1 MLEVRKVVNKF
12 FPDKLSFLVLTAACS
27 VILIS
32 MGLRQT
38 FGLFFSAFENSL
50 GVTRTEFGLAIGIQM
65 LFWGMFAPIFG
76 LLADKF
82 GGNKAVFLGFVIFG
96 LGIFMLYSGPNT
108 GIFFQLALGVLIG
121 IALGATA
128 IGVPVSEV
136 GKHFPNET
144 RTIATGIVTAAASIG
159 YFLSPLLTKYSLVN
173 YDWEQT
179 LKYFMIFIVF
189 GLITSLFLLPAKS
202 LINSSQADREQTF
215 FSAIKEA
222 FSHKGYVLLVL
233 GFFVCGFQITLV
245 GTHIPGYMQERG
257 MSGWPATIILAL
269 IGFFNIFGTLGM
281 GYLGTKYKKKNLLSI
296 LYSLR
301 AVSICVFIFS
311 PPSMINSIIFGVTFG
326 LLWLS
331 TVPPTNGIVAQIF
344 GTKYLST
351 LFGIVFLCHQFG
363 AFAGAFLGG
372 YFFDVFGS
380 YDYAWYMAIALSI
393 FATAVHYPIDE
404 KKLIRHT
411 VAN

>member
-1 MLEVRKVVNKF
+1 MFKFIPNK
-12 FPDKLSFLVLTAACS
+12 LALIVLISACS
-27 VILIS
+27 IIFIS

-38 FGLFFSAFENSL
+38 FGLFFEAFEKGL

-65 LFWGMFAPIFG
+65 LFWGIFAPIFG
-76 LLADKF
+76 FLADKL
-82 GGNKAVFLGFVIFG
+82 GGNKAVFIGFVIFG
-96 LGIFMLYSGPNT
+96 LGIYMLFSGPNT
-108 GIFFQLALGVLIG
+108 GVFFQIGLGVLVG

-136 GKHFPNET
+136 GKHFPNES
-144 RTIATGIVTAAASIG
+144 RTMATGIVTAAASIG
-159 YFLSPLLTKYSLVN
+159 YFLSPLLTKYSLEMF
-173 YDWEQT
+173 DWERT
-179 LKYFMIFIVF
+179 LMNFMFFIAF
-189 GLITSLFLLPAKS
+189 GLIVSIFLFPAKT
-202 LINSSQADREQTF
+202 LINSSQADRDQTF
-215 FSAIKEA
+215 ASAIREA

-245 GTHIPGYMQERG
+245 GTHVPGYMQDRG
-257 MSGWPATIILAL
+257 MGGWTATIILAL

-281 GYLGTKYKKKNLLSI
+281 GYLGTKYKKKNLLCI
-296 LYSLR
+296 LYALR

-311 PPSMINSIIFGVTFG
+311 PPSLLNSIIFGISFG

-372 YFFDVFGS
+372 YFYDLYGS

-393 FATAVHYPIDE
+393 FATIVHYPIDE
-404 KKLIRHT
+404 ARLVRVDKTI
-411 VAN
+411 

>member
-1 MLEVRKVVNKF
+1 MQKF
-12 FPDKLSFLVLTAACS
+12 FPNKLSLIVLVSACS

-38 FGLFFSAFENSL
+38 FGLFFEAFENGL

-65 LFWGMFAPIFG
+65 LFWGIFAPIFG
-76 LLADKF
+76 ILADKF
-82 GGNKAVFLGFVIFG
+82 GGNKAVFLGFLIFA
-96 LGIFMLYSGPNT
+96 LGIFMLYTGPNT
-108 GIFFQLALGVLIG
+108 GIYFQIALGVLVG

-159 YFLSPLLTKYSLVN
+159 YFLSPLLTKYSLIQF
-173 YDWEQT
+173 DWEDT
-179 LKYFMIFIVF
+179 LRYFMIFIFF
-189 GLITSLFLLPAKS
+189 GLIVSLFLFPVKTV
-202 LINSSQADREQTF
+202 INSSQADRDQTF
-215 FSAIKEA
+215 LSALKEA

-245 GTHIPGYMQERG
+245 GTHIPGYMQDRG
-257 MSGWPATIILAL
+257 MAGWSATIILAL

-311 PPSMINSIIFGVTFG
+311 PPSMLNSIIFGVTFG

-372 YFFDVFGS
+372 YFFDNFGS

-393 FATAVHYPIDE
+393 FATLVHYPINETRIQRVDNT
-404 KKLIRHT
+404 I
-411 VAN
+411 

>member
-1 MLEVRKVVNKF
+1 MFKF
-12 FPDKLSFLVLTAACS
+12 IPNRVALIVLISACS
-27 VILIS
+27 IIFIS

-38 FGLFFSAFENSL
+38 FGLFFEAFENGL

-65 LFWGMFAPIFG
+65 LFWGIFAPIFG
-76 LLADKF
+76 FLSDKF
-82 GGNKAVFLGFVIFG
+82 GGSKAVLIGFIIFG
-96 LGIFMLYSGPNT
+96 LGIFTLYAGPNT
-108 GIFFQLALGVLIG
+108 GIYFQLSLGVLVG
-121 IALGATA
+121 TALGATA

-144 RTIATGIVTAAASIG
+144 RTLATGYVTAAASVG
-159 YFLSPLLTKYSLVN
+159 YFLSPLFTQYSLGGVG
-173 YDWEQT
+173 WEQT
-179 LKYFMIFIVF
+179 LKYFMYFIIF
-189 GLITSLFLLPAKS
+189 GLIASFFLLPSKTI
-202 LINSSQADREQTF
+202 INSSQADRDQTF
-215 FSAIKEA
+215 ISAIKEA
-222 FSHKGYVLLVL
+222 FAHKGYVLLVL

-245 GTHIPGYMQERG
+245 GTHVPGYMQDRG
-257 MSGWPATIILAL
+257 MAGWSATIILAL

-281 GYLGTKYKKKNLLSI
+281 GFLGTKYKKKNLLCI
-296 LYSLR
+296 LYALR

-311 PPSMINSIIFGVTFG
+311 PPSLLNSIIFGITFG

-372 YFFDVFGS
+372 YFYDLYGS

-393 FATAVHYPIDE
+393 FATIVHYPINEDRLVRVN
-404 KKLIRHT
+404 KSI
-411 VAN
+411 

>member
-1 MLEVRKVVNKF
+1 MLKF
-12 FPDKLSFLVLTAACS
+12 IPNRLAFIVLLSACS
-27 VILIS
+27 IIFIS

-38 FGLFFSAFENSL
+38 FGLFFEAFENGL

-65 LFWGMFAPIFG
+65 LFWGIFAPIFG
-76 LLADKF
+76 FLADKF
-82 GGNKAVFLGFVIFG
+82 GGSKAVLIGFIIFG
-96 LGIFMLYSGPNT
+96 LGIFTLYAGPNT
-108 GIFFQLALGVLIG
+108 GIYFQISLGVLVG
-121 IALGATA
+121 TALGATA

-144 RTIATGIVTAAASIG
+144 RTLATGYVTAAASVG
-159 YFLSPLLTKYSLVN
+159 YFLSPLFTQYSLGGVG
-173 YDWEQT
+173 WEQT
-179 LKYFMIFIVF
+179 LKYFMYFIIF
-189 GLITSLFLLPAKS
+189 GLIASFFLLPSKTI
-202 LINSSQADREQTF
+202 INSSQADRDQTF
-215 FSAIKEA
+215 ISAIKEA
-222 FSHKGYVLLVL
+222 FAHKGYVLLVL

-245 GTHIPGYMQERG
+245 GTHVPGYMQDRG
-257 MSGWPATIILAL
+257 MAGWSATIILAL

-281 GYLGTKYKKKNLLSI
+281 GFLGTKYKKKNLLCI
-296 LYSLR
+296 LYALR

-311 PPSMINSIIFGVTFG
+311 PPSLLNSIIFGITFG

-372 YFFDVFGS
+372 YFYDLYGS

-393 FATAVHYPIDE
+393 FATIVHYPINEDRLVRVN
-404 KKLIRHT
+404 KSI
-411 VAN
+411 

>member
-1 MLEVRKVVNKF
+1 MQKF
-12 FPDKLSFLVLTAACS
+12 FPNKLSLIVLVAACS

-38 FGLFFSAFENSL
+38 FGLFFEAFENGL

-65 LFWGMFAPIFG
+65 LFWGIFAPVFG
-76 LLADKF
+76 ILADKF
-82 GGNKAVFLGFVIFG
+82 GGNKAVFLGFLIFA

-108 GIFFQLALGVLIG
+108 GIYFQIALGVLVG

-159 YFLSPLLTKYSLVN
+159 YFLSPLLTKYSLVQF
-173 YDWEQT
+173 DWEDT
-179 LKYFMIFIVF
+179 LRYFMIFIFF
-189 GLITSLFLLPAKS
+189 GLVVSLFLFPAKTV
-202 LINSSQADREQTF
+202 INSSQADRDQTF
-215 FSAIKEA
+215 LSALKEA
-222 FSHKGYVLLVL
+222 FLHRGYILLVL

-245 GTHIPGYMQERG
+245 GTHIPGYMQDRG
-257 MSGWPATIILAL
+257 MAGWSATIILAL

-301 AVSICVFIFS
+301 AVSICIFIFS
-311 PPSMINSIIFGVTFG
+311 PPSMLNSIIFGVTFG

-372 YFFDVFGS
+372 YFFDKYGS

-393 FATAVHYPIDE
+393 FATFIHYPINENKIQRVDNT
-404 KKLIRHT
+404 I
-411 VAN
+411 

>member
-1 MLEVRKVVNKF
+1 VQSF
-12 FPDKLSFLVLTAACS
+12 FPNKLALIVLVSACS

-38 FGLFFSAFENSL
+38 FGLFFEAFENGL

-65 LFWGMFAPIFG
+65 LFWGFFAPVFG
-76 LLADKF
+76 ILADKF
-82 GGNKAVFLGFVIFG
+82 GGNKAVFLGFLIFA

-108 GIFFQLALGVLIG
+108 GIYFQIALGVLVG

-159 YFLSPLLTKYSLVN
+159 YFLSPLLTKYSLVQF
-173 YDWEQT
+173 DWEDT
-179 LKYFMIFIVF
+179 LRYFMIFIFF
-189 GLITSLFLLPAKS
+189 GLIVSLFLFPAKS
-202 LINSSQADREQTF
+202 VISSSQADRDQTF
-215 FSAIKEA
+215 LSALKEA

-245 GTHIPGYMQERG
+245 GTHIPGYMQDRG
-257 MSGWPATIILAL
+257 MAGWSATIILAL

-301 AVSICVFIFS
+301 AVSIFVFIFS
-311 PPSMINSIIFGVTFG
+311 PPSMLNSIIFGVTFG

-363 AFAGAFLGG
+363 AFAGAYLGG
-372 YFFDVFGS
+372 YFFDNFGS

-393 FATAVHYPIDE
+393 FATLVHYPIDE
-404 KKLIRHT
+404 SKIQRVDNT
-411 VAN
+411 I

>member
-1 MLEVRKVVNKF
+1 MFKF
-12 FPDKLSFLVLTAACS
+12 IPNRVALIVLISACS
-27 VILIS
+27 IIFIS

-38 FGLFFSAFENSL
+38 FGLFFEAFENGL

-65 LFWGMFAPIFG
+65 LFWGIFAPIFG
-76 LLADKF
+76 FLADKF
-82 GGNKAVFLGFVIFG
+82 GGSKAVLIGFIIFG
-96 LGIFMLYSGPNT
+96 LGIYMLYAGPNT
-108 GIFFQLALGVLIG
+108 GIYFQISLGVLVG
-121 IALGATA
+121 TALGATA

-144 RTIATGIVTAAASIG
+144 RTLATGYVTAAASVG
-159 YFLSPLLTKYSLVN
+159 YFLSPLFTQYSLGGVG
-173 YDWEQT
+173 WEQT
-179 LKYFMIFIVF
+179 LKYFMYFIVF
-189 GLITSLFLLPAKS
+189 GLITSFFLLPSKTI
-202 LINSSQADREQTF
+202 INSSQADRDQTF
-215 FSAIKEA
+215 NSAIKEA
-222 FSHKGYVLLVL
+222 FAHKGYILLVL

-245 GTHIPGYMQERG
+245 GTHVPGYMQDRG
-257 MSGWPATIILAL
+257 MGGWSATIILAL

-281 GYLGTKYKKKNLLSI
+281 GFLGTKYKKKNLLCI
-296 LYSLR
+296 LYALR

-311 PPSMINSIIFGVTFG
+311 PPSLLNSIVFGITFG

-372 YFFDVFGS
+372 YFYDLYGS
-380 YDYAWYMAIALSI
+380 YDYAWYMAIVLSI
-393 FATAVHYPIDE
+393 FATIVHYPIDE
-404 KKLIRHT
+404 ARLVRVDKTI
-411 VAN
+411 

>member
-1 MLEVRKVVNKF
+1 MFKF
-12 FPDKLSFLVLTAACS
+12 IPNRVALIVLISACS
-27 VILIS
+27 IIFIS

-38 FGLFFSAFENSL
+38 FGLFFEAFENGL

-65 LFWGMFAPIFG
+65 LFWGIFAPIFG
-76 LLADKF
+76 FLADKF
-82 GGNKAVFLGFVIFG
+82 GGSKAVLIGFIIFG
-96 LGIFMLYSGPNT
+96 LGIFILYAGPNT
-108 GIFFQLALGVLIG
+108 GIYFQISLGVLVG
-121 IALGATA
+121 TALGATA

-144 RTIATGIVTAAASIG
+144 RTLATGYVTAAASVG
-159 YFLSPLLTKYSLVN
+159 YFLSPLFTQYSLGGVG
-173 YDWEQT
+173 WEQT
-179 LKYFMIFIVF
+179 LKYFMYFIIF
-189 GLITSLFLLPAKS
+189 GLIASFFLLPSKTI
-202 LINSSQADREQTF
+202 INSSQADRDQTF
-215 FSAIKEA
+215 ISAIKEA
-222 FSHKGYVLLVL
+222 FAHKGYVLLVL

-245 GTHIPGYMQERG
+245 GTHVPGYMQDRG
-257 MSGWPATIILAL
+257 MAGWSATIILAL

-281 GYLGTKYKKKNLLSI
+281 GFLGTKYKKKNLLCI
-296 LYSLR
+296 LYALR

-311 PPSMINSIIFGVTFG
+311 PPSLLNSIIFGITFG

-372 YFFDVFGS
+372 YFYDLYGS

-393 FATAVHYPIDE
+393 FATIVHYPINEDRLVRVN
-404 KKLIRHT
+404 KSI
-411 VAN
+411 

>member
-1 MLEVRKVVNKF
+1 MKKF
-12 FPDKLSFLVLTAACS
+12 FPNNLALIVLASACC

-38 FGLFFSAFENSL
+38 FGLFFDAFEDNLS
-50 GVTRTEFGLAIGIQM
+50 VTRTEFGLAIGIQM
-65 LFWGMFAPIFG
+65 LFWGIFAPIFG

-82 GGNKAVFLGFVIFG
+82 GGNKAVFLGFVIFA

-108 GIFFQLALGVLIG
+108 GIYFQLALGVLIG

-159 YFLSPLLTKYSLVN
+159 YFLSPLLTKYSLVEF
-173 YDWEQT
+173 DWEQT
-179 LKYFMIFIVF
+179 LKYFMIFIVI
-189 GLITSLFLLPAKS
+189 GLLASLFLFPS
-202 LINSSQADREQTF
+202 RTIINSSQADRDQTF

-245 GTHIPGYMQERG
+245 GTHIPGYMQDRG
-257 MSGWPATIILAL
+257 MAGWSATIILAL

-281 GYLGTKYKKKNLLSI
+281 GYLGTRYKKKNLLSI
-296 LYSLR
+296 LYFLR
-301 AVSICVFIFS
+301 AVSICIFIFS
-311 PPSMINSIIFGVTFG
+311 PPSMLNSIIFGVSFG

-372 YFFDVFGS
+372 YFYDNYGS
-380 YDYAWYMAIALSI
+380 YDYAWYMAIALSV
-393 FATAVHYPIDE
+393 FATIVHYPIDE
-404 KKLIRHT
+404 RRVERVNNTI
-411 VAN
+411 